1 MDFRLQVKMI
11 FLNDLMCAAL
21 CHAVRCGTVWHS
33 DEIVLCT
40 CCYSNVSS
48 ESSAHIQTNKREKK
62 NTDTPWK
69 CSNNN
74 NLNNNES
81 KFYFKEQKKN
91 TKNVYKQT
99 RTGCWMFS
107 MFSMCRRFTIALH
120 WETNGRSLNRNSFI
134 GPPVKS

>member
-1 MDFRLQVKMI
+1 MDFRLQMKMI

-48 ESSAHIQTNKREKK
+48 ESSTHIQTNKREKK

-81 KFYFKEQKKN
+81 KFYFKEQKKTRKMSIN
-91 TKNVYKQT
+91 KPGPVVECFQCFQCVEGSLLHFIEKQT
-99 RTGCWMFS
+99 AG
-107 MFSMCRRFTIALH
+107 L
-120 WETNGRSLNRNSFI
+120 
-134 GPPVKS
+134 